1 MIGNEAPMQLSWFDK
16 IKQTLRIDELTKSL
30 NISKQTIIDVAL
42 YAGIGF
48 LIGFLLKKYSY
59 VVAVAVVIVLGIII
73 LQQFDFISLTIN
85 WNHVN
90 DVLGLKGTVMP
101 VETNWWEWVKVNAIA
116 LFSLFVGIALG
127 LKIG

>member
-1 MIGNEAPMQLSWFDK
+1 MVENEVPMQLSWLDK
-16 IKQTLRIDELTKSL
+16 IKETLRIDALTKSL
-30 NISKQTIIDVAL
+30 NISKQTVIDVVL

-48 LIGFLLKKYSY
+48 LIGFLFKKYSY

-73 LQQFDFISLTIN
+73 LQQFEFISLTIN

-90 DVLGLKGTVMP
+90 EILGLKGSMMP
-101 VETNWWEWVKVNAIA
+101 VETNWWEWIKANAIA

>member
-1 MIGNEAPMQLSWFDK
+1 MIDNEAPMQLSWFDK

-73 LQQFDFISLTIN
+73 LQQFDFISLNIN

-90 DVLGLKGTVMP
+90 DVLGLKGTAMP
-101 VETNWWEWVKVNAIA
+101 IETNWWEWIKANAIA

-127 LKIG
+127 LRIG